1 MDSKKF
7 KIFTISMILI
17 LILAGTIFLT
27 GLIISSSKGSISSRN
42 SFNIITQKITKSA
55 DDYGILTENFLTQ
68 SEEILKNEKYLN
80 AITIQK
86 DDIVFYAYPLTSKLL
101 KADEKGNA
109 FITSTSPLNKIYT
122 KNVLLLNGDSLNFTV
137 AYNTILPE
145 QIFNLGKITFFIILI
160 CVVLTIIAIPY
171 IKMKEKENNSN
182 IKINEKNDKAEQN
195 SNINYEEDFEE
206 DLIDVNDVPEIDF
219 DSNEEVELPQALNQ
233 IDIGENSENQI
244 IIQNEQDFDSEIL
257 EEVKIENKDLVENEY
272 VSQEELKEDN
282 IPPKFT
288 VKNDPMGLFS
298 GVSGFGWE
306 SYFEPR
312 LDSELVRATS
322 SEQDVSLFMIT
333 LPGLNK
339 RSQAAE
345 EIYQVILDF
354 FKYRDMIFE
363 YKNDSFAGIHINMNL
378 ESAINYAEQLFI
390 NLYAIYEEHN
400 LTSKIGIGISTRSMR
415 LVPGNRLISEAEQA
429 AEKAMEEETMPIVA
443 FKVNHEKYTEYVS
456 EEA

>member
-27 GLIISSSKGSISSRN
+27 GLIINSSKGSISSRN

-137 AYNTILPE
+137 AYNIILPE

-195 SNINYEEDFEE
+195 SNINYEKDFEE

-219 DSNEEVELPQALNQ
+219 DSNEEVELSQALNQ
-233 IDIGENSENQI
+233 IDIEENSENQI
-244 IIQNEQDFDSEIL
+244 IIQNEEDFDSEIL
-257 EEVKIENKDLVENEY
+257 EEVKIGNKDLVENEY

-429 AEKAMEEETMPIVA
+429 AEKALEEETMPIVA
-443 FKVNHEKYTEYVS
+443 FKVNHEKYREYVS

>member
-7 KIFTISMILI
+7 KIFTISMIII
-17 LILAGTIFLT
+17 LVLAGTIFLT
-27 GLIISSSKGSISSRN
+27 GLFINSSKGSISSRN
-42 SFNIITQKITKSA
+42 SFNIITQKITKFA
-55 DDYGILTENFLTQ
+55 DDYGILTENFLSQ

-80 AITIQK
+80 AVTIQK
-86 DDIVFYAYPLTSKLL
+86 DDIVFYAYPLTSNLL

-109 FITSTSPLNKIYT
+109 FISSTSPLNKIYT

-145 QIFNLGKITFFIILI
+145 QIFYIGKITFFIILI

-171 IKMKEKENNSN
+171 IKMKEKENGSN
-182 IKINEKNDKAEQN
+182 IIINKNDEKPELK
-195 SNINYEEDFEE
+195 SNINYQE
-206 DLIDVNDVPEIDF
+206 LIDVNDVPGIQFDSEDNIDF
-219 DSNEEVELPQALNQ
+219 DESNNQLDIEE
-233 IDIGENSENQI
+233 ISNSQKNM
-244 IIQNEQDFDSEIL
+244 QNVHQFDSEIQ
-257 EEVKIENKDLVENEY
+257 EEVKLESKDYKENEY
-272 VSQEELKEDN
+272 YSQEELKEEAE
-282 IPPKFT
+282 IAPKFT

-298 GVSGFGWE
+298 SISGFGWE

-333 LPGLNK
+333 LPKLNK

-378 ESAINYAEQLFI
+378 ENAINYAEQLFI

-429 AEKAMEEETMPIVA
+429 AEKALEEETMPIVA
-443 FKVNHEKYTEYVS
+443 FKVNHEKYREYVS

>member
-1 MDSKKF
+1 
-7 KIFTISMILI
+7 MILI

-27 GLIISSSKGSISSRN
+27 GLIINSSKGSISSRN

-137 AYNTILPE
+137 AYNIILPE

-195 SNINYEEDFEE
+195 SNINYEKDFEE

-219 DSNEEVELPQALNQ
+219 DSNEEVELSQALNQ
-233 IDIGENSENQI
+233 IDIEENSENQI
-244 IIQNEQDFDSEIL
+244 IIQNEEDFDSEIL
-257 EEVKIENKDLVENEY
+257 EEVKIGNKDLVENEY

-429 AEKAMEEETMPIVA
+429 AEKALEEETMPIVA
-443 FKVNHEKYTEYVS
+443 FKVNHEKYREYVS

>member
-7 KIFTISMILI
+7 KIFTISIIGILS
-17 LILAGTIFLT
+17 LAGIFFLT
-27 GLIISSSKGSISSRN
+27 GIILNASKGAKESQD
-42 SFNIITQKITKSA
+42 SFAKITKEITSIA

-68 SEEILKNEKYLN
+68 TENILIQEEYIN

-86 DDIVFYAYPLTSKLL
+86 DKVVFFAYPITSKLL
-101 KADEKGNA
+101 KTDDKGNA
-109 FITSTSPLNKIYT
+109 FIQSSSPLQKVFT
-122 KNVLLLNGDSLNFTV
+122 KNTFLLNGDTLTFSV
-137 AYNTILPE
+137 AYNTILPT
-145 QIFNLGKITFFIILI
+145 QIFYLGRITFLIILI
-160 CVVLTIIAIPY
+160 CVILTFIAIPY

-195 SNINYEEDFEE
+195 SNINYEKDFEE

-219 DSNEEVELPQALNQ
+219 DSNEEVELSQALNQ
-233 IDIGENSENQI
+233 IDIEENSENQI
-244 IIQNEQDFDSEIL
+244 IIQNEEDFDSEIL
-257 EEVKIENKDLVENEY
+257 EEVKIGNKDLVENEY

-429 AEKAMEEETMPIVA
+429 AEKALEEETMPIVA
-443 FKVNHEKYTEYVS
+443 FKVNHEKYREYVS

>member
-27 GLIISSSKGSISSRN
+27 GLIINSSKGSISSRN

-86 DDIVFYAYPLTSKLL
+86 DDIVFYAYPLSSKLL

-122 KNVLLLNGDSLNFTV
+122 KNVLLLNGDLLNFTV

-182 IKINEKNDKAEQN
+182 IKINEKNDKAERN

-206 DLIDVNDVPEIDF
+206 DLIDVNDVPKIDF
-219 DSNEEVELPQALNQ
+219 DSNEEVELSQALNQ
-233 IDIGENSENQI
+233 IDIEENSENQI

-257 EEVKIENKDLVENEY
+257 EEVKIENKDLIENEY
-272 VSQEELKEDN
+272 LSQEELKEDN

-429 AEKAMEEETMPIVA
+429 AEKALEEETMPIVA
-443 FKVNHEKYTEYVS
+443 FKVNHEKYREYVS